1 MYAAVAERHPGATV
15 VVPPRATAV
24 PRDTE
29 GAPSQRDCHIQVIA
43 ANGRMAWQKASG
55 YNQRAKAEATINRFK
70 QVIGERLRAQT
81 DEGQFA
87 EVLIGVKGLN
97 RMLGFGRPTY
107 VRVS

>member
-1 MYAAVAERHPGATV
+1 M
-15 VVPPRATAV
+15 PPRATAV